1 MTSPEDTSWTC
12 STCGDEHRGLAT
24 VFGSDAPW
32 NWHVAGAAERDAGEL
47 TSDVCF
53 LPDPDPEV
61 GTHFFLRGHV
71 ELPLREPVA
80 GAETFVWSV
89 WVSLSAESLK
99 LVFDHWDDPD
109 RAAKLPPMFGYL
121 CSDLPYEPATLGLRT
136 QVHTRDPG
144 MVPLV
149 ELEPSGHLLSQ
160 EQSEGITA
168 HRVAEFNAAIL
179 GELH

>member
-1 MTSPEDTSWTC
+1 VTSSDASAWTC
-12 STCGDEHRGLAT
+12 TTCGAEHRGLAT

-47 TSDVCF
+47 TGDVCF

-71 ELPLREPVA
+71 ELPLREPVGDA
-80 GAETFVWSV
+80 TTFVWSV
-89 WVSLSAESLK
+89 WVSLSGESLTQ
-99 LVFDHWDDPD
+99 VFEHWDDPE
-109 RAAKLPPMFGYL
+109 RAEKVAPMFGYL

-136 QVHTRDPG
+136 QVHTRAPG
-144 MVPLV
+144 LVPLV
-149 ELEPSGHLLSQ
+149 EVEPTGHPLAV
-160 EQSEGITA
+160 EQAEGITA
-168 HRVAEFNAAIL
+168 HRVAELNAEIL